1 MSVSLASE
9 NNPLG
14 ELINL
19 IPWEATVLDIPLL
32 DSMRSL
38 LMQYAP
44 YTNSNILE
52 LLFILQ
58 EHRYLVIVQSALAD
72 CKGSI
77 YILQRIN
84 NGN

>member
-19 IPWEATVLDIPLL
+19 IPWETTVLDIPLL
-32 DSMRSL
+32 DNMRGL

-52 LLFILQ
+52 LLFTLQ
-58 EHRYLVIVQSALAD
+58 KHRYLVIRQLTPAD

>member
-1 MSVSLASE
+1 MSVSLPIDT
-9 NNPLG
+9 NPLG

-19 IPWEATVLDIPLL
+19 IPWDPTVLDITLL

-52 LLFILQ
+52 LLFTLQ
-58 EHRYLVIVQSALAD
+58 DHRYLAIELITPVD
-72 CKGSI
+72 CKGLI
-77 YILQRIN
+77 YLLKRLN